1 MTCRVVILISGS
13 GTNLQAL
20 IDAAPKLDFKIEMVV
35 SNKSG
40 VLGLKR
46 AKKHK
51 IPYKVIEHQS
61 FDSREEFDRD
71 LSAIIEKINPN
82 LIVLAG
88 FMRILG
94 AEFISKF
101 QNHILNIHPSLLP
114 KYPGINTHQRA
125 LDAGD
130 HEHGAT
136 VHFVTEDLDC
146 GPIIA
151 QDSVLINSTDT
162 AKTLA
167 LKTLEKEHV
176 LYPKVVGWFAA
187 GRLKL
192 ENGKVLLDQKI
203 LPPNG
208 IATSS

>member
-136 VHFVTEDLDC
+136 VHFVTEGLDC

-151 QDSVLINSTDT
+151 QDSVLINSSDT

-187 GRLKL
+187 GRLRL

>member
-151 QDSVLINSTDT
+151 QDSILINSSDT

-187 GRLKL
+187 GRLRL

>member
-46 AKKHK
+46 AKRHK
-51 IPYKVIEHQS
+51 IPHKVIEHQS

-71 LSAIIEKINPN
+71 LSATIEKINPD

-88 FMRILG
+88 FMRVLG
-94 AEFISKF
+94 AGFISKF

-151 QDSVLINSTDT
+151 QDSVLINSSDT

>member
-46 AKKHK
+46 AKRHK
-51 IPYKVIEHQS
+51 IPHKVIEHQS

-82 LIVLAG
+82 LIILAG

-94 AEFISKF
+94 AGFISKF

-151 QDSVLINSTDT
+151 QDSVLINSSDT

>member
-35 SNKSG
+35 SNKPG

-46 AKKHK
+46 AKRHK
-51 IPYKVIEHQS
+51 IPHKVIEHQS

-71 LSAIIEKINPN
+71 LSATIEKINPD

-88 FMRILG
+88 FMRVLG
-94 AEFISKF
+94 AGFISKF

-151 QDSVLINSTDT
+151 QDSVLINSSDT